1 MTRPVINVIIDFST
15 GASFGYPFII
25 GTSEIGG
32 GDVLSDSA
40 TSLVVDVYNLLDS
53 VNTNR
58 GRNISSEQFQTGTA
72 SIRLLDQNG
81 DFNPQ
86 NPASPYYTYL
96 NPMRKMT
103 ITATYSGVTYPI
115 FAGYIT
121 GYNTSTPKFNGDI
134 VYTTITA
141 VDGFRLF
148 QNAQFFG
155 VTGAVAGETTGVR
168 IGKILDTIG
177 WPTALRDVDTG
188 LTTVQADPATQ
199 RTALQAL
206 QTVATTEYG
215 AIYMDHTGRL
225 TFQDRN
231 LTVTSV
237 TGTPVVFKDDG
248 TAIGY
253 FDVKWVF
260 DDTQVYNLATVTRT
274 GGTVQTA
281 SDAASIAKF
290 FTHSYNQ
297 SGLLMETDAV
307 ALDYAR
313 AFIASRKETTTRV
326 DELTLDLQQDDY
338 TAGTIAGL
346 DLDFFDPISVTTTQP
361 NNTTLSKTVQVFN
374 VSHSITPNSWKVR
387 FGTAEP
393 IIDGFILDS
402 TLYGILDTS
411 VLSY

>member
-1 MTRPVINVIIDFST
+1 MTRPVINVVIDFST

-25 GTSEIGG
+25 GTSTIGG
-32 GDVLSDSA
+32 ADVFSDSPS
-40 TSLVVDVYNLLDS
+40 SLVVDVSNLLDS
-53 VNTNR
+53 VQTNR
-58 GRNISSEQFQTGTA
+58 GRNVSSEQFQTGTA
-72 SIRLLDQNG
+72 AIRILDQNG

-86 NPASPYYTYL
+86 NPASPYFNFL

-103 ITATYSGVTYPI
+103 ITASYLGVTYPI

-121 GYNTSTPKFNGDI
+121 GYNTTTPKFDGDI
-134 VYTTITA
+134 VYTTVTA

-155 VTGAVAGETTGVR
+155 VVGAVAGETTGTR
-168 IGKILDTIG
+168 INKILDTIG
-177 WPTALRDVDTG
+177 WPSALRDIDTG

-199 RTALQAL
+199 RTALSAL

-215 AIYMDHTGRL
+215 AIYMDHTGRVA
-225 TFQDRN
+225 FQDRE
-231 LTVTSV
+231 LTVSSV
-237 TGTPVVFKDDG
+237 AGTPVVFNDDG
-248 TAIGY
+248 SAIGY

-260 DDTQVYNLATVTRT
+260 DDTQVYNLATVTRN
-274 GGTVQTA
+274 GGAVQTA
-281 SDAASIAKF
+281 SDAASITKF

-297 SGLLMETDAV
+297 TGLLMETDAE
-307 ALDYAR
+307 ALDYAK
-313 AFIASRKETTTRV
+313 AFVASRKDTVIRV
-326 DELTLDLQQDDY
+326 NELTLDLQQDNY
-338 TAGTIAGL
+338 TAGTIAAL
-346 DLDFFDPISVTTTQP
+346 TIDFFTPVSVTTTQP
-361 NNTTLSKTVQVFN
+361 NSTTLSKTEQVFN

-387 FGTAEP
+387 LGTAEP

>member
-1 MTRPVINVIIDFST
+1 MSRPVINVIIDFST

-25 GTSEIGG
+25 GTSTIGG
-32 GDVLSDSA
+32 ADVFSDSPS
-40 TSLVVDVYNLLDS
+40 SLVVDVSNLLDS
-53 VNTNR
+53 VQTNR
-58 GRNISSEQFQTGTA
+58 GRNVSSEQFQTGTA
-72 SIRLLDQNG
+72 AIRILDQNG

-86 NPASPYYTYL
+86 NPASPYFNFL

-103 ITATYSGVTYPI
+103 ITATYLGVTYPI

-121 GYNTSTPKFNGDI
+121 GFNTSTPKFDGDI
-134 VYTTITA
+134 VYTTVTA

-155 VTGAVAGETTGVR
+155 VVGAVAGETTGTR
-168 IGKILDTIG
+168 INKILDTIG
-177 WPTALRDVDTG
+177 WPSALRDIDTG

-199 RTALQAL
+199 RTALSAL

-215 AIYMDHTGRL
+215 AIYMDHTGRVA
-225 TFQDRN
+225 FQDRE
-231 LTVTSV
+231 LTVSSV
-237 TGTPVVFKDDG
+237 AGTPVVFNDDG
-248 TAIGY
+248 SAIGY

-274 GGTVQTA
+274 GGAVQTA
-281 SDAASIAKF
+281 SDAASITKF

-297 SGLLMETDAV
+297 TGLLMETDAE
-307 ALDYAR
+307 ALDYAK
-313 AFIASRKETTTRV
+313 AFVASRKDTVIRV
-326 DELTLDLQQDDY
+326 NELTLDLQQDNY
-338 TAGTIAGL
+338 TAGTIAAL
-346 DLDFFDPISVTTTQP
+346 TIDFFTPVSVTTTQP
-361 NNTTLSKTVQVFN
+361 NSTTLSKTEQVFN

-387 FGTAEP
+387 LGTAEP